1 MPRRRHHSRRGTATA
16 SLGSG
21 ISKFIRELATPVS
34 FIQQITEK
42 DQTILSANRPTVQK
56 LKDIANI
63 VTGRMTGF
71 HLFNSKADYKPK
83 FTLNP
88 AGIANKWV
96 GAGIGMIVYGQLA
109 KRIKILPKGGMISGI
124 GKRVLIGGAVGGLF
138 DAPNGN
144 GDNGNYV
151 APEPVEYQS
160 NTYSQGNRYLTN
172 GYVTSSIP
180 KRSAFD

>member
-1 MPRRRHHSRRGTATA
+1 MARRRRHHRRGVTSA

-42 DQTILSANRPTVQK
+42 DQTILSGNRPTIQK

-63 VTGRMTGF
+63 ITGRMTGF
-71 HLFNSKADYKPK
+71 HLFNSQADYKPP

-88 AGIANKWV
+88 SGIANKWV

-109 KRIKILPKGGMISGI
+109 KRIKILPKGGMIGGI

-144 GDNGNYV
+144 GNSNGNYV
-151 APEPVEYQS
+151 APRAVEYQS
-160 NTYSQGNRYLTN
+160 QRYEQPIYN
-172 GYVTSSIP
+172 SYGTSNHYG
-180 KRSAFD
+180 KSAFD